1 MEATVDTTSTSGA
14 GPFEPVDFARRTAFR
29 TRVESCAQICLLRPD
44 TATAGWR
51 RCHLHD
57 LSASGAG
64 VEAVDLDIECGDRV
78 LFRFDGVVSSEQFQ
92 LHATVVRAAPSAAR
106 TMYGLK
112 FDRLVDRQVEQLY
125 ALVMTFARLRQSNA
139 S

>member
-1 MEATVDTTSTSGA
+1 
-14 GPFEPVDFARRTAFR
+14 
-29 TRVESCAQICLLRPD
+29 
-44 TATAGWR
+44 
-51 RCHLHD
+51 LHD

-78 LFRFDGVVSSEQFQ
+78 LFRFDGVVSSEHFQ